1 MKDAMKERSEPL
13 EHRKKKPIL
22 GRDKSKGSEKGILGS
37 AVPWREKKKTDE
49 RKQINTKCQ
58 NGSPFSMQQSEGF

>member
-13 EHRKKKPIL
+13 EHRKEAIL
-22 GRDKSKGSEKGILGS
+22 GRDKSKGSEEETLG
-37 AVPWREKKKTDE
+37 VLEHGEERTDE
-49 RKQINTKCQ
+49 RKQIDTKCQ